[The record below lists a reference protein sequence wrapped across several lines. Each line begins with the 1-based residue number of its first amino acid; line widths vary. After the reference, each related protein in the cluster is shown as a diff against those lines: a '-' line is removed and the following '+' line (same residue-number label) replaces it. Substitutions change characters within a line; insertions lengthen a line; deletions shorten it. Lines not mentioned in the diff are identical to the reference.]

1 MKLSFL
7 AFFLAILS
15 FTFPA
20 GAQTPQSSTP
30 GPPST
35 ITRPDSIQDSGL
47 YGYWTGMTGQGR
59 AGGVLIG
66 KVKVEGEPLLWN
78 PILISVICNGASV
91 FTTQTD
97 PKGDFQISYPLR
109 ENATQSDAERQMETH
124 YEGCTVQPSFT
135 GFHAT
140 TTTITQHNLRD
151 EPDLGTLILSRAG
164 GRTAGT
170 AVSATIDSAPES
182 AVKSFDK
189 ARTELLEQKPDRA
202 EHDLEKAVQ
211 IYPSFAEA
219 WYQLGNLQ
227 QGSSSAD
234 AEKSYSNAAKAD
246 PQFVLPYEQLA
257 TLAAQD
263 GKWQAVVDNTSHT
276 LQLDPAGSA
285 RTWYLNALGNFQLG
299 KANAAQA
306 SALKSLAMDPTH
318 TIPNTEQLLAVVLA
332 QKADYAGA
340 LAHLH
345 NCLRYLPKG
354 PGADVVK
361 QQIAQLERRLRVSK

>member
-1 MKLSFL
+1 MKVSFF

-15 FTFPA
+15 FAFPSE
-20 GAQTPQSSTP
+20 AQTTQSPTP

-59 AGGVLIG
+59 AGGVLMG

-78 PILISVICNGASV
+78 PILISVICNGTSV
-91 FTTQTD
+91 YTTQTD
-97 PKGDFQISYPLR
+97 PKGDFQISYPLP

-151 EPDLGTLILSRAG
+151 DPDLGTLILSRAG
-164 GRTAGT
+164 GRTAAT
-170 AVSATIDSAPES
+170 AVSATIESAPAS

-189 ARTELLEQKPDRA
+189 ARMELLEQKPDRA

-219 WYQLGNLQ
+219 WYQLGRLQ
-227 QGSSSAD
+227 QASGSAD

-263 GKWQAVVDNTSHT
+263 GKWQAVVDNTNRT

-299 KANAAQA
+299 KANVAQA
-306 SALKSLAMDPTH
+306 SALKSLPMDPTH

-332 QKADYAGA
+332 RKADYAGA
-340 LAHLH
+340 LSHLR
-345 NCLRYLPKG
+345 NCLSYLPKG
-354 PGADVVK
+354 QGADVVK
-361 QQIAQLERRLRVSK
+361 QQIAQLERRLGVSK

>member
-1 MKLSFL
+1 M
-7 AFFLAILS
+7 
-15 FTFPA
+15 
-20 GAQTPQSSTP
+20 
-30 GPPST
+30 
-35 ITRPDSIQDSGL
+35 
-47 YGYWTGMTGQGR
+47 
-59 AGGVLIG
+59 G

-78 PILISVICNGASV
+78 PILISVICNGTSV
-91 FTTQTD
+91 YTTQTD
-97 PKGDFQISYPLR
+97 PKGDFQISYPLP

-151 EPDLGTLILSRAG
+151 DPDLGTLILSRAG
-164 GRTAGT
+164 GRTAAT
-170 AVSATIDSAPES
+170 AVSATIESAPAS

-189 ARTELLEQKPDRA
+189 ARMELLEQKPDRA

-219 WYQLGNLQ
+219 WYQLGRLQ
-227 QGSSSAD
+227 QASGSAD

-263 GKWQAVVDNTSHT
+263 GKWQAVVDNTNRT

-299 KANAAQA
+299 KANVAQA

-332 QKADYAGA
+332 RKADYAGA
-340 LAHLH
+340 LSHLR
-345 NCLRYLPKG
+345 NCLSYLPKG
-354 PGADVVK
+354 QGADVVK
-361 QQIAQLERRLRVSK
+361 QQIAQLERRLGVSK